1 MAAIFVYIRSQ
12 QGDFMST
19 NPAPVPASALQ
30 FHTYSWHDATVVQ
43 CTGRLTIE
51 HTDKLK
57 AHVRSLM
64 PNAKGIIIDLQSVDR
79 MDSAGLGALVALYI
93 SAKKANC
100 EFLLANY
107 NQSIKAL
114 LGLTNLLSVFETCA
128 QTGMRIP

>member
-1 MAAIFVYIRSQ
+1 
-12 QGDFMST
+12 MST
-19 NPAPVPASALQ
+19 NPAPPPVSGLHV
-30 FHTYSWHDATVVQ
+30 HTYSWQGATVVQ

-51 HTDKLK
+51 HADELK
-57 AHVRSLM
+57 SHVRSLI
-64 PNAKGIIIDLQSVDR
+64 PKAKGIILDLKGVAR

-100 EFLLANY
+100 DFLLANY

>member
-1 MAAIFVYIRSQ
+1 
-12 QGDFMST
+12 MST

-30 FHTYSWHDATVVQ
+30 FRTYSWHDATVVQ

-114 LGLTNLLSVFETCA
+114 LGLTNLLSVFETCS